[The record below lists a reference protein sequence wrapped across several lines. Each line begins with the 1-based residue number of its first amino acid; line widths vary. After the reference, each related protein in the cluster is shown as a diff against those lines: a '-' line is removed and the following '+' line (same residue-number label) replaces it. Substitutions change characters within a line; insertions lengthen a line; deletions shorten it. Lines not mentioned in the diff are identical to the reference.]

1 VMSTPLRL
9 CPGRPHRVKHS
20 AMSGNGETPW
30 RRSSVASADH
40 PLKPLLPA
48 SCWKLSV
55 ADNGLGEPDGV
66 FAQPKT
72 GLGTGIVKALAQQLG
87 ATVETSASSEG
98 TTVSITHATFSTRAT
113 RTT

>member
-48 SCWKLSV
+48 SCCIAANCRELPLR
-55 ADNGLGEPDGV
+55 AI
-66 FAQPKT
+66 T
-72 GLGTGIVKALAQQLG
+72 GTRDHF
-87 ATVETSASSEG
+87 SAG
-98 TTVSITHATFSTRAT
+98 NARA
-113 RTT
+113 